1 MKAKSFCTHLQEDIF
16 IFRGGKMNETK
27 IKKGISDENLKTLLS
42 SINFIRYGSVTLVI
56 QDGTVVQIEKH
67 EKMRLV

>member
-1 MKAKSFCTHLQEDIF
+1 
-16 IFRGGKMNETK
+16 MNETK

-42 SINFIRYGSVTLVI
+42 SINLIRYGSVTLVI